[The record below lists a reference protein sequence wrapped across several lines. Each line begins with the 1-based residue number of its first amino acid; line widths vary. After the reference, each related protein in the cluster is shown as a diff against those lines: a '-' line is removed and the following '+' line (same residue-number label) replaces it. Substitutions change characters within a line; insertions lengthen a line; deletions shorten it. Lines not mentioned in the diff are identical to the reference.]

1 MTKQQQYMLGGL
13 ALGVAWWLY
22 RDYQKATAAPG
33 EIGDAAI
40 ADDLTYNPAAVPAS
54 GTNGG
59 LSFSA
64 AFAAARKAGQKT
76 FTWKGKLYTTDL
88 RYGG

>member
-1 MTKQQQYMLGGL
+1 MTKNQLMLGGL

-22 RDYQKATAAPG
+22 RDYQKATVAPG
-33 EIGDAAI
+33 AIGEVAI

-54 GTNGG
+54 GTFGG

-76 FTWKGKLYTTDL
+76 FTWNGKLYTTEL